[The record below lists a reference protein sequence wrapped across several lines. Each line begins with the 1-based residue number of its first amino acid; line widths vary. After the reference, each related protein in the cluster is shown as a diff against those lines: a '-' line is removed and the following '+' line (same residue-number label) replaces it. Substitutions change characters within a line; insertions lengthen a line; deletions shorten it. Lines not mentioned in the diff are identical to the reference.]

1 MERTQST
8 TEAPEPPDDLALWE
22 LHAWCL
28 GAVQPPGPVV
38 RRGENGRL
46 LHAARTGL
54 DRHAIDETRM
64 AELEHMHLLERSG
77 DEIRTIFPIIGPQAA
92 APLRRHARNL
102 AEKLLPSLLD
112 PATRIRDHLTSQGL
126 SGHTFAII
134 FGHALDGLMWSFLAA
149 HGAIPDTRLTPDRPF
164 WNGTFWAIWPPREN
178 PAGVNEARF
187 PGMTLVMVWTPRTE
201 ERLKAF
207 ARQPGLEAAF
217 RSIAAGAATTFS
229 QGVGGLPRI
238 PVLRPGDP
246 LDLQSQALARPVA
259 DALLSAPLPAIER
272 ARGQHDARIILGH
285 ELIWDLADLLQV
297 NGLIARSASWN
308 PASNIFLR
316 IESDWTQPRERS
328 IIGT

>member
-1 MERTQST
+1 MDRKQST
-8 TEAPEPPDDLALWE
+8 TEIPEPPDDLALWE

-38 RRGENGRL
+38 RRGDNGRL
-46 LHAARTGL
+46 LHAARNGL
-54 DRHAIDETRM
+54 DRHAIDEPRM
-64 AELEHMHLLERSG
+64 AEPEQMHLLERSG
-77 DEIRTIFPIIGPQAA
+77 DEFRTTFPIIGPQAA

-102 AEKLLPSLLD
+102 AEKLLQNLID
-112 PATRIRDHLTSQGL
+112 PATRIRDHLAAEGL
-126 SGHTFAII
+126 PGHTFAIV
-134 FGHALDGLMWSFLAA
+134 FGHALDGLMWSILAGR
-149 HGAIPDTRLTPDRPF
+149 GAIPETHLTPDRPF
-164 WNGTFWAIWPPREN
+164 WNGAFWAIWPPREN

-217 RSIAAGAATTFS
+217 RSIAAGSATTFS
-229 QGVGGLPRI
+229 HGVDGVPRI
-238 PVLRPGDP
+238 PVIRPGDP

-285 ELIWDLADLLQV
+285 ELIWELADLLQV
-297 NGLIARSASWN
+297 GGLIPRSTSWN